1 MKPKPQTGNGQF
13 QKDNPHWF
21 SNSELADIAGMQ
33 GQLSA
38 TSVNAFGRKF
48 NGSTGQTCGGVRSI
62 TIRTKVRGE
71 K

>member
-1 MKPKPQTGNGQF
+1 MKKPQTGNGQF

-21 SNSELADIAGMQ
+21 SNAELADISGMQ

-38 TSVNAFGRKF
+38 TSVLAHSRKF
-48 NGSTGQTCGGVRSI
+48 NGSTGCTCAGVRSI
-62 TIRTKVRGE
+62 TIRTKVRE